1 MPRKKPEKKPSKPA
15 KKVPA
20 KESKPKPKKKPAKQ
34 ATKKS
39 TKKGPPKPVE
49 TYCVEELFRRY
60 SASKGTDPG
69 YFITVEGNIAVGK
82 SEFCSM
88 LARFWE
94 NRRKRQVQVHFEPV
108 DDPTFKTFL
117 DRFQKDTPRW
127 ALSFQMFAL
136 KERFR
141 QHTLAA
147 EQALNGFWVIQDRSI
162 YADCC
167 FGLTA
172 RELGNMD
179 DQEWEVYEDTFG
191 HMKRDIRYPDLMVFL
206 DVPPKICVA
215 RATGR
220 GREEELDTIT
230 LDYFT
235 RIHNKHQELAKTMTN
250 FTRVLHVPYANFA
263 QGRIGKISDAIDK
276 ALLTPSKCFTRDWVK
291 L

>member
-1 MPRKKPEKKPSKPA
+1 MKPA
-15 KKVPA
+15 KKTA
-20 KESKPKPKKKPAKQ
+20 KSKKTAAKGSQ
-34 ATKKS
+34 VKTIDQ
-39 TKKGPPKPVE
+39 
-49 TYCVEELFRRY
+49 YCVEELFRRY
-60 SASKGTDPG
+60 SATKNADPG
-69 YFITVEGNIAVGK
+69 WFITVEGNIAVGK

-108 DDPTFKTFL
+108 DDPTFKVFL
-117 DRFQKDTPRW
+117 DRFQKDQKRW
-127 ALSFQMFAL
+127 ATTFQMFAL

-147 EQALNGFWVIQDRSI
+147 EQAINGHWVIQDRSI

-172 RELGNMD
+172 RELGNID
-179 DQEWEVYEDTFG
+179 DHEWEVYEDTFG
-191 HMKRDIRYPDLMVFL
+191 HMKRDLRYPDLMIFL
-206 DVPPKICVA
+206 DVPPKICVQ

-250 FTRVLHVPYANFA
+250 FTRVLHVPYKNFA
-263 QGRIGKISDAIDK
+263 QGRIGKISDAVDK